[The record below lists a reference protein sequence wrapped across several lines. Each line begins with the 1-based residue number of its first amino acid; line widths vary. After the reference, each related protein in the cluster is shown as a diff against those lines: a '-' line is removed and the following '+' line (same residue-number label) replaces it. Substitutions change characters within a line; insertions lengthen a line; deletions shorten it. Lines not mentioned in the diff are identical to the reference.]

1 MAIDT
6 FLKTTGQ
13 VVTFSIGVAVQVLGA
28 VLVLLALTPVGTSGT
43 VTTFAVL
50 SLGGI
55 TLALGGFAWNCLRI
69 RCPNCGSRVFW
80 EATRHESPSS
90 WFSGAVGP
98 SCPKCG
104 YSPPRTAASRD
115 PSSK

>member
-6 FLKTTGQ
+6 FLKATGQ
-13 VVTFSIGVAVQVLGA
+13 LVTFGIGVAVQVLGA
-28 VLVLLALTPVGTSGT
+28 TLVLLALTPVGTNGS

-55 TLALGGFAWNCLRI
+55 TLALCGFAWNCFRI
-69 RCPNCGSRVFW
+69 RCPNCGSRVLW
-80 EATRHESPSS
+80 EATRHESLSS
-90 WFSGAVGP
+90 WLSGTVGP

-104 YSPPRTAASRD
+104 YSPH
-115 PSSK
+115 